1 MKKENNKAE
10 AKEYKLNVVAVRLVK
25 DAPIMSGHPIKSPED
40 AVELIGKELC
50 ELDREVVCILHMKAN
65 GKPISCTFASMGA
78 IDSSIAHPRE
88 LLKAAILSNSA
99 SMILIHNHPSGDIH
113 CSEQDTMLTQRM
125 IDICDLVGIPLL
137 DSVIVG
143 GDNSEYFSYKEKN
156 MLPMPRRNICVDYQ
170 NVEFKIPVAA
180 EISSYLDNDR
190 KETESSLGT
199 DIGTDIGTS
208 EAESKDLVETNTSRG
223 GRKR

>member
-1 MKKENNKAE
+1 MKNENNKVE

-65 GKPISCTFASMGA
+65 GKPISMGA

-143 GDNSEYFSYKEKN
+143 GDNTEYFSYKEKN

-190 KETESSLGT
+190 KETGT
-199 DIGTDIGTS
+199 VLDSEHIGIFFTKNSVDFCH
-208 EAESKDLVETNTSRG
+208 
-223 GRKR
+223 